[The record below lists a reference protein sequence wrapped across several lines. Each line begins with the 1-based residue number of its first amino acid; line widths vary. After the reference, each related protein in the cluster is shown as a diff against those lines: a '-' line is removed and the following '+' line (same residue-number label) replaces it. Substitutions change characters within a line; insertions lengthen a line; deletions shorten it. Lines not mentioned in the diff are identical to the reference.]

1 MEKIDRGAHFYR
13 CDFQVHT
20 PRDLS
25 WKGNSYVS
33 DEERKDYAKKAK
45 PASLDAGR
53 SFLWIFM
60 ISNKICGG
68 LK

>member
-33 DEERKDYAKKAK
+33 DEERKDYFRKLFGKKLNEEFIRNHD
-45 PASLDAGR
+45 SVFEDFVNSTIR
-53 SFLWIFM
+53 
-60 ISNKICGG
+60 
-68 LK
+68 